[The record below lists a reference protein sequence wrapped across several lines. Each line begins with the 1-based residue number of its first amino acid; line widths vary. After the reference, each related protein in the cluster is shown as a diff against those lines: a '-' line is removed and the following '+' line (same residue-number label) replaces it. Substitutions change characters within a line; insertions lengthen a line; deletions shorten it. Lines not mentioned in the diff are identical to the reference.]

1 MWLYRSS
8 MKLEQNRKAI
18 EGKILVSF
26 LWDHWQVQDGI
37 RTTKTRP
44 PWKISRSPICFL
56 YLSNSRLKLGTVVGL
71 VLGSSLYPAAQL
83 SMSVWRFP
91 PWKRCRAF
99 FHHKVILPSEHPVRL
114 CGLWP
119 WMNNHSSL
127 CKPAFL
133 RALQDI
139 YRPACQDC
147 FRVIKGKVQQFSIS
161 VTWSCLFHMEAPYSI
176 SHFKAN

>member
-99 FHHKVILPSEHPVRL
+99 FTTKLSYHQSILSGSVDCDHEWITTAHYASQPSSAL
-114 CGLWP
+114 CRIYTDLP
-119 WMNNHSSL
+119 AKTASESLKEKSNNS
-127 CKPAFL
+127 P
-133 RALQDI
+133 
-139 YRPACQDC
+139 
-147 FRVIKGKVQQFSIS
+147 S
-161 VTWSCLFHMEAPYSI
+161 VWLGAGYFTWRHLTL
-176 SHFKAN
+176 

>member
-37 RTTKTRP
+37 CTTKTRP

-91 PWKRCRAF
+91 PWKSLFSSSSQWFYEGLRSGHWRPLKF
-99 FHHKVILPSEHPVRL
+99 LYVKLLLELILRDFLIIHIHLSTNL
-114 CGLWP
+114 CPHGSSGHDARWGL
-119 WMNNHSSL
+119 
-127 CKPAFL
+127 
-133 RALQDI
+133 
-139 YRPACQDC
+139 
-147 FRVIKGKVQQFSIS
+147 
-161 VTWSCLFHMEAPYSI
+161 
-176 SHFKAN
+176 